1 MNRTYGIELVSV
13 VAVTSAVLLALSSCS
28 ASPVPVDSSPA
39 ESGASASASASA
51 VPCNLGEGFDHDA
64 MTAVARYEAPVS
76 ADYYF
81 EHYGPWVANESCTDS
96 QALAWQQLRRENGES
111 DEICRVVYEYDK
123 LAALVYPIG
132 CAVPVMV
139 VTDATR

>member
-1 MNRTYGIELVSV
+1 MNRTYGIERVSV
-13 VAVTSAVLLALSSCS
+13 VAVTSAVLLALSGCS
-28 ASPVPVDSSPA
+28 ASPVPVDTSPA
-39 ESGASASASASA
+39 ESGASASA
-51 VPCNLGEGFDHDA
+51 VPCNLGEEFDHDA
-64 MTAVARYEAPVS
+64 MTTVARYEAPVS

-96 QALAWQQLRRENGES
+96 QVLAWQQLRRENGES

-139 VTDATR
+139 VTDASR